1 MLRLRNAFRC
11 VRISGIQNDF
21 YCQSVMQLSAAPL
34 EQLAHALPLVNP

>member
-21 YCQSVMQLSAAPL
+21 YCQLVMRLSTAPPSNW
-34 EQLAHALPLVNP
+34 HTPCHW

>member
-21 YCQSVMQLSAAPL
+21 YCQSVMQLSAAPPSNW
-34 EQLAHALPLVNP
+34 HTPCHW